1 MSESGDNPAAGAEP
15 NGTHTPGKPAEQAA
29 PRPLTGSDVI
39 PPSRN
44 PLLDVLVP
52 IFLVVFCA
60 LMVGAIARWNLFNC
74 NDYVMLILAY
84 SLLFGAG
91 GMVLGGALRVQ
102 GQFKPFG
109 IPWTVD
115 AAGGIAAAVIA
126 GFVAYSMKPAC
137 SFDSKIQ
144 ITDIPLREPDQNG
157 PVKTF
162 VTVEVDSNVEI
173 QRGSNQGTLNF
184 NFGDGNNFGIII
196 RAYRQEGEHYKFLAA
211 CEVKFAHARDTDIN
225 ETKDEVVYWLR
236 ANAPLSFS
244 FNASYFKLLADA
256 DRNSTVDRD
265 RNTCLQGSFAAGDSK
280 FETTTAITPLQIMRE
295 KIAQIGP
302 RRGRLGIF
310 FTQKRP
316 TVPTD
321 NKEAV
326 KEVAQT
332 EVSPSNEVLT
342 SPGTGGQIR
351 PPVSTSVK
359 ENSSPAQPVPATPP
373 AGCLSDLSIRM
384 QVDAFLNGDDLDKK
398 IRQGQIYQNWADI
411 NCYVLPI
418 AVGSN
423 PGVSPLQQSRALKL
437 LINAIINNSNVP
449 ADPYYWQSDG
459 ANRRDF
465 KKQLPYI
472 QDANLQR
479 IFELIPSDDVL
490 IRAEA
495 LRLVKLLP
503 VNGLERL
510 FKQKLQ
516 HLKTTPNDKRE
527 PIVKTERFAVAGIS
541 LYYNRTVEWL
551 KENADATTR
560 GSIDTD
566 FAAGM
571 EWASDNYFNARSAK
585 PYEATLL
592 YAKGIVEREQKL
604 TDDAGASLYR
614 ATFTKMITRL
624 KQTEDS
630 YPLRPLHIAQAL
642 AFISNLQDA
651 ALTDILKQ
659 IRQADQLT
667 PTMALDD
674 SSPFAGKTWAMY
686 AGPKKDLPIA
696 PTTSASTKDA
706 ASVLLRFGD
715 WYFVRGN
722 GKIGWIIRQ

>member
-1 MSESGDNPAAGAEP
+1 LIIG
-15 NGTHTPGKPAEQAA
+15 
-29 PRPLTGSDVI
+29 
-39 PPSRN
+39 
-44 PLLDVLVP
+44 
-52 IFLVVFCA
+52 VV
-60 LMVGAIARWNLFNC
+60 ARWNLFNC

-91 GMVLGGALRVQ
+91 GIVLGGALRVR
-102 GQFKPFG
+102 GQIKPFG

-126 GFVAYSMKPAC
+126 GLVAYSMKPAC
-137 SFDSKIQ
+137 SFDSKLQ

-173 QRGSNQGTLNF
+173 QRGSNRGTLNF
-184 NFGDGNNFGIII
+184 NFGDGNDFGIIV

-211 CEVKFAHARDTDIN
+211 CEVKFAHAGDVDLDDTK
-225 ETKDEVVYWLR
+225 EKVVYWLKT
-236 ANAPLSFS
+236 NAPLSFS
-244 FNASYFKLLADA
+244 FNASYFKLLAEA
-256 DRNSTVDRD
+256 DQNSTVDRD
-265 RNTCLQGSFAAGDSK
+265 RNTCLQGSFAAGDTK
-280 FETTTAITPLQIMRE
+280 FETTTAITPLRIMRE
-295 KIAQIGP
+295 KIARVGP

-310 FTQKRP
+310 FVQNKP
-316 TVPTD
+316 AAPVD
-321 NKEAV
+321 NKTAV

-332 EVSPSNEVLT
+332 EPSKEVLT
-342 SPGTGGQIR
+342 SSGTGGQIL
-351 PPVSTSVK
+351 PPAPTSAKESSTPV
-359 ENSSPAQPVPATPP
+359 QPVPVTPP
-373 AGCLSDLSIRM
+373 PGCLRDANVRV

-398 IRQGQIYQNWADI
+398 TRQEQIYQNWPDI

-418 AVGSN
+418 AIG
-423 PGVSPLQQSRALKL
+423 PDRGVSPLQQSRALRL

-449 ADPYYWQSDG
+449 GDPYYWQSDG
-459 ANRRDF
+459 PNRRDF
-465 KKQLPYI
+465 KKQLPYV
-472 QDANLQR
+472 QDSDLQR
-479 IFELIPSDDVL
+479 VFELIPSDDVL

-503 VNGLERL
+503 VNALERL

-516 HLKTTPNDKRE
+516 RLKTTPNDKRE
-527 PIVKTERFAVAGIS
+527 PIIKTERFAVAGIS
-541 LYYNRTVEWL
+541 LYYNRIVEWL
-551 KENADATTR
+551 DGTADATTR
-560 GSIDTD
+560 GSIDID

-604 TDDAGASLYR
+604 TDDAGASAYR
-614 ATFTKMITRL
+614 ATFTRMITRL

-674 SSPFAGKTWAMY
+674 SSAFAGKTWMMY
-686 AGPKKDLPIA
+686 AGPKKDLPLA
-696 PTTSASTKDA
+696 PTTNVSTRDGASI
-706 ASVLLRFGD
+706 LLRFGD

-722 GKIGWIIRQ
+722 GKIGWITRQ